1 MPERRIRVE
10 TSSSS
15 SPHGY
20 KVSSYDDTY
29 WVYYLSGV
37 GFFSD
42 DWDQI
47 GKTRSLEDAIVII
60 RVHASKFGTVRDLEF
75 RD

>member
-1 MPERRIRVE
+1 MSERRIRVN

-29 WVYYLSGV
+29 WIYHLSSV
-37 GFFSD
+37 GIFSD

-47 GKTRSLEDAIVII
+47 GKTRSLEDALVII
-60 RVHASKFGTVRDLEF
+60 RAHASKFGIVRDIEF